1 MKKIGMI
8 SFFMIQ
14 SIITVAMDSAQPNVA
29 QIKKMEIVR
38 RIFRNQR
45 NTADMSLDS
54 NSQTEDDMSWS
65 GSLSDS
71 RSSSGSFPIP
81 IPREIVQEKLSNCV
95 RSKQGRTPR
104 QREFPKQLQN
114 LVNEQERRE
123 KEMPFLTFE
132 IFLMHFE

>member
-8 SFFMIQ
+8 SCVMVQ
-14 SIITVAMDSAQPNVA
+14 SIIIVAMDSAQPNVA

-54 NSQTEDDMSWS
+54 NLQTEDDMSCS

-81 IPREIVQEKLSNCV
+81 IPREIVQEKSSNCV

-104 QREFPKQLQN
+104 QKGIAKTVTRS
-114 LVNEQERRE
+114 
-123 KEMPFLTFE
+123 
-132 IFLMHFE
+132 H